1 MKTLLLTLL
10 SPEETADDRTILKA
24 IFPGETGSFEILP
37 DHAPMVATLAEG
49 DIVYTT
55 EDSADHRLHVKSG
68 VVEVCRNKLSVCFEK

>member
-10 SPEETADDRTILKA
+10 SPEEAADHRTIRKV

-37 DHAPMVATLAEG
+37 DHAPLVATLAEG

-55 EDSADHRLHVKSG
+55 EKDVDERLHVRSG
-68 VVEVCRNKLSVCFEK
+68 VVEVCRNKVSVCFEK